1 MLRPGGTLLNPA
13 RYSANNRSHIVF
25 NLQIIESQHRQPF
38 GFQNPRPLGIVAY
51 ALGGM
56 MLGTVNFDDQHFF
69 RAVEIN
75 DISRNPFLPI
85 ELQTMNLLSTDFL
98 PQHIFMRRHIAA
110 QPTGYVLQFIF
121 IHT

>member
-38 GFQNPRPLGIVAY
+38 GFQNPRPLGIVAS

-56 MLGTVNFDDQHFF
+56 MLGTINFDDQHFF
-69 RAVEIN
+69 RAV
-75 DISRNPFLPI
+75 
-85 ELQTMNLLSTDFL
+85 
-98 PQHIFMRRHIAA
+98 
-110 QPTGYVLQFIF
+110 
-121 IHT
+121 